1 MSAPGRLGAAMYVL
15 ASVLAI
21 ALLTA
26 LFHDVIEQ
34 QRNPNES
41 PQTVGTDDGRV
52 SIVLERNRSG
62 HYVFDGFVN
71 GVAVEFLLDTGAT
84 DVSIPQ
90 PVANR
95 LGLPRGARLR
105 AVTANGITTAFATM
119 IASLTVGGLEETNIR
134 ASIVPN
140 LPGEQILLGMSF
152 LKRLDFSQRGDRLIL
167 SQRQPP

>member
-1 MSAPGRLGAAMYVL
+1 MNAPGRLGAVMYVV

-26 LFHDVIEQ
+26 LFHDAIEH

-41 PQTVGTDDGRV
+41 PQSVATDDGRF

-71 GVAVEFLLDTGAT
+71 GAPVEFLLDTGAT
-84 DVSIPQ
+84 DVSVPAA
-90 PVANR
+90 VANR
-95 LGLPRGARLR
+95 LRLPRGARLR
-105 AVTANGITTAFATM
+105 AVTANGITTAFATT
-119 IASLTVGGLEETNIR
+119 IDSLAVGALEETNIR

-152 LKRLDFSQRGDRLIL
+152 LKRLDFSQRGDTLIL
-167 SQRQPP
+167 SQRRPR

>member
-1 MSAPGRLGAAMYVL
+1 MNAPGGVGAAMYIL

-26 LFHDVIEQ
+26 LFHDAIER

-52 SIVLERNRSG
+52 SIVLERNRNG
-62 HYVFDGFVN
+62 HYVFDGSVN

-84 DVSIPQ
+84 DVSVPERI
-90 PVANR
+90 ASR
-95 LGLPRGARLR
+95 LQLPRGARLR
-105 AVTANGITTAFATM
+105 AVTANGITSAFATT
-119 IASLTVGGLEETNIR
+119 IDRLAVGGLEETNIR

-152 LKRLDFSQRGDRLIL
+152 LKRLDFSQRGDTLIL
-167 SQRQPP
+167 SQRRGP

>member
-1 MSAPGRLGAAMYVL
+1 MYVL

-26 LFHDVIEQ
+26 LFHDAIEQ

-41 PQTVGTDDGRV
+41 PQTVGTDDGRLSV
-52 SIVLERNRSG
+52 VLERNRNG

-84 DVSIPQ
+84 DVSVPES
-90 PVANR
+90 VANR
-95 LGLPRGARLR
+95 LRLARGARQR

-119 IASLTVGGLEETNIR
+119 IDRLAVGGLEETNIR

-152 LKRLDFSQRGDRLIL
+152 LKRLDFSQRGDTLIL
-167 SQRQPP
+167 SQRQAP